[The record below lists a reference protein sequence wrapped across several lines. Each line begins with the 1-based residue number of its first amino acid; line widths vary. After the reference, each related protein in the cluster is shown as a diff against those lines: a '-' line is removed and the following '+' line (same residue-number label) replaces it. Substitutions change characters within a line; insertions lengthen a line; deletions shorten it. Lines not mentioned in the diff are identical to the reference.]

1 MRDSLLSGFDIYP
14 NRSKILNKFEGEK
27 SQVLFNPIQTG
38 KIAFSQGSNISLN
51 KMGFTVF
58 LTLYLIKL
66 S

>member
-27 SQVLFNPIQTG
+27 SQV
-38 KIAFSQGSNISLN
+38 GSNISLN